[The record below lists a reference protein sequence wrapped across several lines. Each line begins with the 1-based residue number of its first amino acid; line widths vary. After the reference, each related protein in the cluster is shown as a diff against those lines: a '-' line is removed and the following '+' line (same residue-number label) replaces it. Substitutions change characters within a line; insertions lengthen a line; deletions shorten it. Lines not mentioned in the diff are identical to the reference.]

1 VELKRWAAG
10 CLCIAAA
17 SIAGCGATGG
27 VDGPV
32 LTSGRGSG
40 GGDDA
45 EVKGTVILED
55 ECLMLQFE
63 DNRYPVVWPAG
74 TRWQPEP
81 PAVLLASGTVPI
93 GGEVY
98 GGGGYYSAEHLVS
111 LPDEVTEAAAACVG
125 PTGEVAVFNPG
136 SEVTITSQ

>member
-1 VELKRWAAG
+1 MELKRLAAC

-17 SIAGCGATGG
+17 IAGCGAAAG

-32 LTSGRGSG
+32 LTSGRGDG

-45 EVKGTVILED
+45 EVKGTVILDD
-55 ECLMLQFE
+55 ECLLLQL
-63 DNRYPVVWPAG
+63 DGSRYSVVWPSG
-74 TRWQPEP
+74 TRWQAEP
-81 PAVLLASGTVPI
+81 PGVVLASGTVPI

-98 GGGGYYSAEHLVS
+98 GGGGYYHPEDLRS

-125 PTGEVAVFNPG
+125 PTREVAVFNPG
-136 SEVTITSQ
+136 SKVTITSQ

>member
-1 VELKRWAAG
+1 VALKRWAAG

-17 SIAGCGATGG
+17 GIAGCGAAGG

-32 LTSGRGSG
+32 LTSGRGG
-40 GGDDA
+40 GGGNDA
-45 EVKGTVILED
+45 EVTGTVILED
-55 ECLMLQFE
+55 ECLVMQLE
-63 DNRYPVVWPAG
+63 GNRYPVVWPSG

-93 GGEVY
+93 GGEVS
-98 GGGGYYSAEHLVS
+98 GGGGYYSPEDLQA

-125 PTGEVAVFNPG
+125 PTRGGF
-136 SEVTITSQ
+136 Q